1 MATYAFPA
9 DVFIVEGDPEAV
21 RESGRAYGRFAS
33 VAGEAAAGLRGL
45 DAGGWVGSEGDLFRA
60 RVAELP
66 PHLDT
71 ACTAFGQVARALDD
85 FAEVLAAAQRQMAG
99 PRDQATQTLA
109 WLAGAR
115 ADRDRLQEP
124 TDQEVTADS
133 SVAAAFGE
141 RRGALEA
148 RIGRLEAALDE
159 QLAAAAGIRAQVL
172 EAARRGAAAIRAA
185 GRSSPTAG
193 QNWFQD
199 GWERARRWGA
209 QRLDDL
215 KDLVADH
222 AGWFRGLAKVL
233 RVVGVALVVVGA
245 VLAVFGVGGA
255 VLAAGLV
262 AWGAADVLDT
272 TVDWAEGRIS
282 GRELLFKA
290 GTAILL
296 TAAGGAAAKLGAKLL
311 ERLGPR
317 IRDWID
323 NVRGRP
329 GGGNPRV
336 VQVDEWRPGDPLPQA
351 PSAAIDEAKFLRYSM
366 DPNNPSNE
374 GKWKAWSQLGYDVD
388 DLSNRASAA
397 DDVTRQVREQLDR
410 LPATEG
416 AQSMFGRRFEVE
428 IPIVGPNGR
437 PGTLFTAWQV
447 DPGSATPRMI
457 TNWLKVH
464 R

>member
-1 MATYAFPA
+1 MANYVFPA
-9 DVFIVEGDPEAV
+9 EVFTVEGDPEAV
-21 RESGRAYGRFAS
+21 RESGRAYGRFAAL
-33 VAGEAAAGLRGL
+33 AGEAAATLGRL
-45 DAGGWVGSEGDLFRA
+45 DSGGWVGSEGDRFRA

-66 PHLDT
+66 PQLAT
-71 ACTAFGQVARALDD
+71 AATAFGQAARALDD

-99 PRDQATQTLA
+99 ARDQATQTLA
-109 WLAGAR
+109 SLAGAR
-115 ADRDRLQEP
+115 ADRDGLAAP
-124 TDQEVTADS
+124 TGQQ
-133 SVAAAFGE
+133 VAADPSLGAAVQA

-148 RIGRLEAALDE
+148 RIGRLEAAVEE
-159 QLAAAAGIRAQVL
+159 QLGVAAGIRAQVL
-172 EAARRGAAAIRAA
+172 EAARRDGAAIRAA
-185 GRSSPTAG
+185 GRASPTAG

-199 GWERARRWGA
+199 GWEKGRRWTA
-209 QRLDDL
+209 RRLDDL
-215 KDLVADH
+215 EGFMAEH
-222 AGWFRGLAKVL
+222 AGWFRGLATVL

-272 TVDWAEGRIS
+272 TVDWAEGRIG
-282 GRELLFKA
+282 GRELLFRA

-296 TAAGGAAAKLGAKLL
+296 TAVGGAAAKVGAKLL

-323 NVRGRP
+323 SVRGRP
-329 GGGNPRV
+329 GGGTPRV

-351 PSAAIDEAKFLRYSM
+351 PTAAIDEGKFLRFSM
-366 DPNNPSNE
+366 DPTNPRNE

-388 DLSNRASAA
+388 DLSNRASAT
-397 DDVTRQVREQLDR
+397 DDVMRQVREQLDR
-410 LPATEG
+410 LPASEG
-416 AQSMFGRRFEVE
+416 TQSMFGRRFEVE

-447 DPGSATPRMI
+447 DSGSATPRMI